1 MAGPS
6 PPSSGWDWRGDW
18 CRGQSL
24 HSHEESWQLPQQWL
38 LQQQVLDS
46 QSNTYQV
53 IVDVLLFTWGVFCS
67 SYSIQQSFYHKQVNA
82 TKFIM
87 TIFQIR
93 IGFNAKLY
101 IAFYLK
107 SDPGPG
113 SQINTGPCGSGTCLE
128 FVVIKS
134 CFDMEKLYFM
144 VV

>member
-1 MAGPS
+1 VAGPY

-18 CRGQSL
+18 CRGRSL
-24 HSHEESWQLPQQWL
+24 HSHEESRQLPQQWL

-46 QSNTYQV
+46 QSNAYQV
-53 IVDVLLFTWGVFCS
+53 IVDILLFTWGVFCS
-67 SYSIQQSFYHKQVNA
+67 SYSIQQSFYFKQVNA
-82 TKFIM
+82 T
-87 TIFQIR
+87 QCS
-93 IGFNAKLY
+93 G

-113 SQINTGPCGSGTCLE
+113 SQINTGPCGSGTWLE
-128 FVVIKS
+128 FVVTKS